1 MYYTGDSLS
10 MHNGRAFTTFDR
22 DNDDGP
28 DSMLLNSVV
37 PGGTQG
43 AMNPT

>member
-28 DSMLLNSVV
+28 DSINCAIEFC
-37 PGGTQG
+37 GGTQG